1 MLMGIRKPEKK
12 KPTEFRA
19 GEMVHRVEAF
29 PAKDW

>member
-1 MLMGIRKPEKK
+1 MLMGIRKPET